1 MNSIFEIFKI
11 GIGPSSSH
19 TVAPMKAAK
28 LFIDKISEND
38 LKNIESIDICL
49 FGSLA
54 HTGKGHNI
62 DKGLILGLFGYKPET
77 VENNDIEEAY
87 NSVISNKSLNLSF
100 KKKIRF
106 SVEKNII
113 YNIDEKLIEN
123 SNKMQFNAYD
133 KNSNIISTGKYV
145 SIGGGFVKDLDLNH
159 DSSNQSSDFLY
170 TFKTCSDLI
179 SICDKNDLL
188 IHELTLKNEQNF
200 KTEKQIKLDIIK
212 IWNVMND
219 SIENGINSKGYLRGG
234 LKLKR
239 RAYDINKKLSRC
251 ENKDNLKFM
260 DWVNLYA
267 IAVNEEN
274 AAGGKVVT
282 APTNGAAGIIPAVIK
297 YFLNF
302 TESPSQDGIIKF
314 FLTSATIGILY
325 KMNASI
331 SGAEVGCQGEVGVA
345 CSMAA
350 AGLVG
355 ALGGS
360 NKEVENAA
368 EIAMEHNLGL
378 TCDPVKGL
386 VQIPCIERN
395 AMGAIKAINAAR
407 IAMLGKG
414 KHKVSLDEVMKTMMQ
429 TGKDMQNIYKETSKG
444 GLAVNVTEC

>member
-62 DKGLILGLFGYKPET
+62 DKGLILGLVGYKPET
-77 VENNDIEEAY
+77 IENNDIEEAY

-159 DSSNQSSDFLY
+159 DSSNQSSDFIY

-188 IHELTLKNEQNF
+188 IHELTLKNEQNL
-200 KTEKQIKLDIIK
+200 KTEKQIQSDIIK

-219 SIENGINSKGYLRGG
+219 SIEKGINSKGYLRGG

-239 RAYDINKKLSRC
+239 RAYDINKKLLTC

-274 AAGGKVVT
+274 AAGGRVVT

-297 YFLNF
+297 YFINF
-302 TESPSQDGIIKF
+302 TESPSQDGVIKF
-314 FLTSATIGILY
+314 FLTSGTIGILY

>member
-1 MNSIFEIFKI
+1 MHSIFEIFKI

-28 LFIDKISEND
+28 LFIDKMSIEHLDKINSINIS
-38 LKNIESIDICL
+38 L

-54 HTGKGHNI
+54 YTGKGHNI
-62 DKGLILGLFGYKPET
+62 DKGLILGLSGYQPESIKS
-77 VENNDIEEAY
+77 EDIEKTYESVLANKVLNIKLKKTIEFDVVNHIKY
-87 NSVISNKSLNLSF
+87 NFDQKIS
-100 KKKIRF
+100 
-106 SVEKNII
+106 
-113 YNIDEKLIEN
+113 EN
-123 SNKMQFNAYD
+123 TNKMIFESFD
-133 KNSNIISTGKYV
+133 KEGKILLSKTFF
-145 SIGGGFVKDLDLNH
+145 SIGGGFIRAEKDDVPSSENSLNFPFQY
-159 DSSNQSSDFLY
+159 SSCD
-170 TFKTCSDLI
+170 DLI
-179 SICDKNDLL
+179 SLCEKNNIR
-188 IHELTLKNEQNF
+188 IHELTFKNEKINR
-200 KTEKQIKLDIIK
+200 TENEIKEDILK
-212 IWNVMND
+212 IWKVMNEA
-219 SIENGINSKGYLRGG
+219 IENGIKAEGYLRGG

-239 RAYDINKKLSRC
+239 RAFEIYNGLSLKDKKDKLA
-251 ENKDNLKFM
+251 FM

-267 IAVNEEN
+267 ISVNEEN

-297 YFLNF
+297 YYLNF
-302 TESPSQDGIIKF
+302 IDNSNEEGLIRFI
-314 FLTSATIGILY
+314 LTSGTIGILY

-350 AGLVG
+350 GGLVS

-360 NKEVENAA
+360 NKEIENAS

-378 TCDPVKGL
+378 TCDPIKGL

-395 AMGAIKAINAAR
+395 AMGAIKSINAAR

-414 KHKVSLDEVMKTMMQ
+414 DHKVSLDEVMKTMMD

>member
-1 MNSIFEIFKI
+1 VNSIFEIFKI

-28 LFIDKISEND
+28 LFIDKISESD

-123 SNKMQFNAYD
+123 SNKMQFIAYD

-145 SIGGGFVKDLDLNH
+145 SIGGGFVKDLDSNH

-239 RAYDINKKLSRC
+239 RAYDINKKLSTC
-251 ENKDNLKFM
+251 KNKDNLKFM